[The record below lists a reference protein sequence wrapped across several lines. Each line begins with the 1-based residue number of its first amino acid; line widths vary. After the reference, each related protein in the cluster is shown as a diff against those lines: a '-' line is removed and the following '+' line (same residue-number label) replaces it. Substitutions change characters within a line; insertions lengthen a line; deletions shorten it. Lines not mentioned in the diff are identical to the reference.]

1 MHGGACGT
9 LADRW
14 RLPRGSGGNVV
25 LGRREHPVTG
35 TDPGVG
41 MTIETPLTGHDLQ
54 DVDELDD
61 DYFEALLEDYLPV
74 A

>member
-1 MHGGACGT
+1 
-9 LADRW
+9 
-14 RLPRGSGGNVV
+14 
-25 LGRREHPVTG
+25 
-35 TDPGVG
+35 